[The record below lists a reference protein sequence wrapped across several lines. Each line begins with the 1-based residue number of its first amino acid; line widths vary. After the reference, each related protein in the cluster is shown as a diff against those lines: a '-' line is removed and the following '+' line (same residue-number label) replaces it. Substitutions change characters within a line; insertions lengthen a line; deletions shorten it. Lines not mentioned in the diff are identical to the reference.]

1 MGKNRQL
8 LGKLELEVLK
18 VVWKEQP
25 CTVSQIVKIMT
36 DRRDY
41 ARTTILTVMQRLE
54 GKKFVKRRKED
65 GIFHY
70 KTTENLS
77 DVLTGLTKQFVDT
90 MLSGSPLPFVNY
102 FAESKKLTQKQAE
115 TLQAI
120 VDELSD
126 EKDNE

>member
-1 MGKNRQL
+1 MSKNKQL
-8 LGKLELEVLK
+8 IGELELEVLR
-18 VVWKEQP
+18 VVWTLQP
-25 CTVSQIVKIMT
+25 CTVSQIVKVMT
-36 DRRDY
+36 KRRDY

-54 GKKFVKRRKED
+54 GKNFVKRRKQD
-65 GIFHY
+65 GVFHY

-77 DVLTGLTKQFVDT
+77 DVLTNLTKQFVDT
-90 MLSGSPLPFVNY
+90 MLSGSPLPFVTY
-102 FAESKKLTQKQAE
+102 FAESNKLTQKQAE